1 MRRGSCACATSPR
14 SNGSAT
20 ALPMRVMHSRRL
32 MTFPYGQGFNFSI
45 AATSVDIE
53 ACKRSTNVAD
63 GSGMARHEPV
73 TRIEDSAETDG
84 QECANGRR
92 CTVGAPLTKAS
103 SICLASKAPSQFRNY
118 EKVF

>member
-1 MRRGSCACATSPR
+1 
-14 SNGSAT
+14 
-20 ALPMRVMHSRRL
+20 

-84 QECANGRR
+84 QESATIGTFRSR
-92 CTVGAPLTKAS
+92 GAAQSADVAVISNTARFRALYRL
-103 SICLASKAPSQFRNY
+103 LAI
-118 EKVF
+118 V